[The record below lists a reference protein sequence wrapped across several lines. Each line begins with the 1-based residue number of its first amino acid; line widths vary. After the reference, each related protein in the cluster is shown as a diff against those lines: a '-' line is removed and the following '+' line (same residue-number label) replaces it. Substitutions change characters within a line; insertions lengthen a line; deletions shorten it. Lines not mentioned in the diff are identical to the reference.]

1 MLLLRNL
8 GPSSGVGQAG
18 EGPPP
23 PHLDLIPLDFGESK
37 WARRGSWK
45 KKKAGLPHPEGAPGQ
60 LGRHHMREAKLS
72 RISSILFIFS
82 VPSDILGLP
91 VKPDLNVLSG
101 SATGGE

>member
-1 MLLLRNL
+1 
-8 GPSSGVGQAG
+8 
-18 EGPPP
+18 
-23 PHLDLIPLDFGESK
+23 
-37 WARRGSWK
+37 
-45 KKKAGLPHPEGAPGQ
+45 
-60 LGRHHMREAKLS
+60 MREAKLS